1 MSEMLTL
8 QDIERAKFFYQQG
21 YWQDD
26 TLYTVL
32 RDWAERQ
39 PGGYALRDTYARLT
53 YRETVEW
60 VDAIAEDLH
69 ESGLRPG
76 DRVSVWLS
84 SRIEIAL
91 VFLACSRMGYA
102 CNPSLHRD
110 YSCADVVALLERIGT
125 AGFFMQPGY
134 GADADRNNI
143 LEMVGDLASLKKIY
157 QIQPHETTGPEAEGC
172 GYFSIKQKRD
182 SDLAHATSPDR
193 ITFLAFTSGTTGLP
207 KGVMHSNNSLLSNGR
222 AIVKDWSFDTDT
234 VVYALSPLS
243 HNIGIVGLVVSLVSG
258 GEFVVH
264 TPLDAE
270 RTLDRIIETDA
281 SYLLGVPTHAI
292 DLLSE
297 IKSRGLDTL
306 GNVTSFQLG
315 GAPVPAATV
324 RGLAALGVGI
334 QNAFGMT
341 ENCSFQYTRPDDTLE
356 IVANTCGRSCDGF
369 EIRLWR
375 EDDPDEEADPGE
387 GGEIGARG
395 ASMML
400 GYFDDQKNTEAAFN
414 RHGWFMTGDL
424 GRLDG
429 HGNLTILG
437 RKKDLIIRGGH
448 NIYPARIEDYAM
460 SHDRVVKAAAFAVQ
474 DDRLGER
481 VCLAVIADGASDM
494 DPDDVLRHLN
504 GRGLSKYHMPEYFI
518 QMASFPLTAS
528 GKVLKRRLV
537 EMVAEG
543 ELKPTPVR
551 WVS

>member
-8 QDIERAKFFYQQG
+8 QDVERARSFYRQG
-21 YWQDD
+21 YWRDD
-26 TLYTVL
+26 TLYSLL
-32 RDWAERQ
+32 RGWAERH
-39 PGGYALRDTYARLT
+39 PDGYALRDTYSSLT
-53 YRETVEW
+53 YREVVEW

-69 ESGLRPG
+69 RSGLRPG

-84 SRIEIAL
+84 SRLEIAL

-110 YSCADVVALLERIGT
+110 YSCADVVALLDRIGT
-125 AGFFMQPGY
+125 AAFFMQPGY

-143 LEMVGDLASLKKIY
+143 LDMVGNLDRLKKIY
-157 QIQPHETTGPEAEGC
+157 RIAPHEAAGSDAAAA
-172 GYFSIKQKRD
+172 GYFGIKQKPA
-182 SDLAHATSPDR
+182 SDLTYSASADK

-207 KGVMHSNNSLLSNGR
+207 KGVMHSNNSLLANGR
-222 AIVKDWSFDTDT
+222 SIVKDWSFDTNT

-264 TPLDAE
+264 TPVDAK
-270 RTLDRIIETDA
+270 RTLDRIIETGA
-281 SYLLGVPTHAI
+281 TYLLGVPTHAI

-297 IKSRGLDTL
+297 IDARGLGKL
-306 GNVTSFQLG
+306 GDVTSFQLG

-324 RGLAALGVGI
+324 RGLAELGVRI

-341 ENCSFQYTRPDDTLE
+341 ENCSFQYTRPDDTPDV
-356 IVANTCGRSCDGF
+356 VANTCGRSCDGF
-369 EIRLWR
+369 EIKLWR
-375 EDDPDEEADPGE
+375 EDNPDEEADPGE

-400 GYFDDQKNTEAAFN
+400 GYFGDQKSTEAAYN

-437 RKKDLIIRGGH
+437 RKKDVIIRGGH
-448 NIYPARIEDYAM
+448 NIYPARIENFAM
-460 SHDRVVKAAAFAVQ
+460 SHDMVVKAAAFPVH

-481 VCLAVIADGASDM
+481 VCLAVIADGQSDL
-494 DPDDVLRHLN
+494 DTDDLLAHLN
-504 GRGLSKYHMPEYFI
+504 QRGLSKYDMPEFFI
-518 QMASFPLTAS
+518 SLASFPLTAS

-543 ELKPTPVR
+543 ELKPAPVR
-551 WVS
+551 